1 MNENSNR
8 IIIFARYNK
17 VYNLSTESYKIVSLI
32 KKIEEFD
39 LNEILIHLSYM
50 IFFFDYNRIFKL
62 VRHED

>member
-8 IIIFARYNK
+8 IIIFARYK

-62 VRHED
+62 ET

>member
-8 IIIFARYNK
+8 IIIFARYK

-50 IFFFDYNRIFKL
+50 IFFFDYNKIFKL
-62 VRHED
+62 ET